1 MKTRPD
7 PFALLWPPPQR
18 LTRRSGTCAADADPR
33 IRLGGDPALR
43 ASGYRLR
50 AGPHGIEIEAADESG
65 VRHASST
72 LAQIV
77 RLHPGLESLPA
88 FEIEDWPDFPRRGV
102 MLDVSRSR
110 VPCTETLIA
119 LIEWLASLKID
130 EVQLYTEH
138 TFAYRGHEEVWSAA
152 SPLTPD
158 DVRVVAARCR
168 DLGVDLVPNQQ
179 SLGHM
184 HRWLVHERYRPLAEV
199 PEGVDH
205 AFSLHR
211 EPFSLCPTDPAS
223 LTFLAGLYDQL
234 LPCFESRSFN
244 VGLDEAFDIGLG
256 RSRAACQS
264 RGKGRVYVDFLRQVH
279 GLARD
284 RGRRI
289 QFWADGILQHPELH
303 SEIPSDAT
311 ALVWGYE
318 ADHPFARE
326 TSALAR
332 TGLSFYVCPGTSSWQ
347 SIAGRTANAAANLA
361 SAALHGREARA
372 SGYLVADW
380 GDRGHLQP
388 LFASFPGFL
397 LGAGFAWNASAAESV
412 DIDLAALLDAHA
424 FGDTTG
430 VLGRATVDLGNAYLE
445 TGCASTNGSALFF
458 LLAFASQPLPHE
470 RMPGLSIEGLE
481 RARVRLREVRSRLEG
496 ARDDRGDRGTR
507 ERHVAEIGW
516 AADLLEFACGFGI
529 ARLRTPPGSPV
540 QAIPGSERRRLSA
553 TLVPLVSAHRDL
565 WLATCRPGGLAESAG
580 WLERV
585 LALLD

>member
-1 MKTRPD
+1 MKPHPD
-7 PFALLWPPPQR
+7 PFALLWPRPQR
-18 LTRRSGTCAADADPR
+18 LTRRSGACAANAQPR
-33 IRLGGDPALR
+33 ILLGGDPGLR

-50 AGPHGIEIEAADESG
+50 AGAHGIEIDAADESG
-65 VRHASST
+65 VRNASRT

-77 RLHPGLESLPA
+77 RLLSSEGSLPA

-102 MLDVSRSR
+102 MLDVSRGR
-110 VPCTETLIA
+110 VPRMETLIS

-158 DVRVVAARCR
+158 EVRALAVRCK

-184 HRWLVHERYRPLAEV
+184 HRWLSHERYRSLAEV

-205 AFSLHR
+205 AFSLRR

-223 LTFLAGLYDQL
+223 LTFLAELYDQL

-256 RSRAACQS
+256 RSRAACES
-264 RGKGRVYVDFLRQVH
+264 RGKGRVYVDFLRQVA

-303 SEIPSDAT
+303 CEIPSDAT

-318 ADHPFARE
+318 AGHPFARE
-326 TSALAR
+326 ASALAQ
-332 TGLSFYVCPGTSSWQ
+332 TGLAFYVCPGTSSWQ
-347 SIAGRTANAAANLA
+347 SVAGRTANAAANLA

-372 SGYLVADW
+372 AGYLVTDW

-388 LFASFPGFL
+388 MFASLPGFL
-397 LGAGFAWNASAAESV
+397 LGAGFGWNASAAEDA

-424 FGDTTG
+424 FDDSPGALDSTG
-430 VLGRATVDLGNAYLE
+430 VLGRAAVDLGNAYLE
-445 TGCASTNGSALFF
+445 SGCASTNGSALFF

-481 RARVRLREVRSRLEG
+481 RARLRLRDVRARLE
-496 ARDDRGDRGTR
+496 AARGDR
-507 ERHVAEIGW
+507 ERIVAEMCW

-540 QAIPGSERRRLSA
+540 QAIEDSERRRLGA
-553 TLVPLVSAHRDL
+553 TLAPLVSGHRDL
-565 WLATCRPGGLAESAG
+565 WLSTCRPGGLAESMG

-585 LALLD
+585 QALLD

>member
-199 PEGVDH
+199 PEAFDH
-205 AFSLHR
+205 AFSLHP

-244 VGLDEAFDIGLG
+244 VGLDEASAIGLG
-256 RSRAACQS
+256 RSRAAC
-264 RGKGRVYVDFLRQVH
+264 
-279 GLARD
+279 
-284 RGRRI
+284 
-289 QFWADGILQHPELH
+289 H
-303 SEIPSDAT
+303 S
-311 ALVWGYE
+311 
-318 ADHPFARE
+318 
-326 TSALAR
+326 
-332 TGLSFYVCPGTSSWQ
+332 
-347 SIAGRTANAAANLA
+347 
-361 SAALHGREARA
+361 
-372 SGYLVADW
+372 
-380 GDRGHLQP
+380 
-388 LFASFPGFL
+388 
-397 LGAGFAWNASAAESV
+397 
-412 DIDLAALLDAHA
+412 
-424 FGDTTG
+424 
-430 VLGRATVDLGNAYLE
+430 
-445 TGCASTNGSALFF
+445 
-458 LLAFASQPLPHE
+458 
-470 RMPGLSIEGLE
+470 
-481 RARVRLREVRSRLEG
+481 
-496 ARDDRGDRGTR
+496 
-507 ERHVAEIGW
+507 
-516 AADLLEFACGFGI
+516 
-529 ARLRTPPGSPV
+529 
-540 QAIPGSERRRLSA
+540 
-553 TLVPLVSAHRDL
+553 
-565 WLATCRPGGLAESAG
+565 
-580 WLERV
+580 
-585 LALLD
+585 